1 VQTDIQSQLEKLKW
15 VATIKRTDITTVD
28 TDVERLKLLL
38 ATDGNEYVAVTL
50 ENGKYL
56 RSLSRV
62 TI

>member
-28 TDVERLKLLL
+28 TDVEKLKLLH
-38 ATDGNEYVAVTL
+38 ATDGDVYVAVTL